1 MLHTPLNHSHHPSPV
16 HNSHPHAPAH
26 HTQHQHV
33 QAHTPAQGHVQRCSP
48 VHGSPPHEL
57 NFADWLH
64 MSPAQVAMMSP
75 VGAPYTPPSTHH
87 HHHLFVP
94 TPSPLQYSA
103 VTAANP
109 NARNDF
115 LATTS
120 PLSYSSPP
128 FQYPHLNPYDPT
140 AAMAGNQHFQQMH
153 THQQVPTISVSM
165 DDMRHQLHE
174 DPLVPA
180 AHTAN
185 GSGPSPSPLNTEYF
199 PYASGPVR
207 AMSSSST
214 SPVSHAGSPYPF
226 DQAYA
231 RASGGEGE
239 STPVTTLSAADESQQ
254 TRAVSS
260 QDTVTA
266 QQHLIDKLR
275 GASPVTDTG
284 SKPASPQRA
293 QRKPPVESAESPF
306 RIAAPQP
313 RPGSGLGPSF
323 SPLPASSRPAS
334 ALGAL
339 SELAEL
345 ASRQPTPS
353 QPLVNSSLVS
363 PAPHSHPSSR
373 AVSRPT
379 SALSTR
385 STVSHAKLPK
395 VRRKQPPPHRFTP
408 SLLQVNL
415 PYQTSSSGDGSPNKP
430 STPSLADA
438 LARGPL
444 EFEDDGPRYRT
455 RSKLRILKAE
465 MQEREREADLLLIR
479 RGLRGELGTGGA
491 DGGGD
496 KTGLDILASVSVTRR
511 IELEPLQKKRSESP
525 ASVYT
530 HSQKAAARPKTK
542 RNLKR
547 AFKDLEDA
555 DCESVTTGSECGG
568 SRTPSKRQRVPTEK
582 AVAASTSHVS
592 VKKEPLETRSL
603 RNRSHAKQQA
613 GSPVRPSPARTSSQ
627 KSNNGKKAVGS
638 VKSAKTT
645 PTPVVSTRSSAVKRG
660 AAVKTSIKKDD
671 DAEMALS
678 DNGESELSSLSSMS
692 ETEEDGKSSAD
703 GDTDYSP
710 KKKSGARSSK
720 PSNSGK
726 QSSTTHARTQPQAE
740 TQTKPK
746 ASSTPIDT
754 ARGAA
759 AIPFPVRRFPPDV
772 PIHAGFPLLYRKFPV
787 CGYTDP
793 TFNEV
798 LPGEMAMSVPGLEVL
813 SFGAAGGA
821 NGMSSPLSSLTSS
834 PSSHANAN
842 PGASEPS
849 GDAALSLPPPPSSGH
864 FNLPRSAEDLYTPRF
879 VRGVGRDKMG
889 LCPICYESPER
900 GGAGRAE
907 WLSMKFSAFNYHMQ
921 YAHGISP
928 ITAQPFSPPVAFRVV
943 KRSPNH
949 KNEKHEMLEGK
960 CHRCLEWAPVEGV
973 KCVEAKLKEIYWW
986 KHAAQCHKGSTI
998 QGESDVHLDDA
1009 IAVRAKRIFDIVHA
1023 RQHPS
1028 VPPPSALQKLYVGP
1042 GGKGAAARVP
1052 PGAEPTGSPE
1062 SVSFVARREMFC
1074 ALPGPYVVPPQA

>member
-1 MLHTPLNHSHHPSPV
+1 MLHTPLNHPSPV

-26 HTQHQHV
+26 HTQHQHA
-33 QAHTPAQGHVQRCSP
+33 QGHPPAQGHVQRCSP

-75 VGAPYTPPSTHH
+75 VGAPYTPPGTHNH
-87 HHHLFVP
+87 NHLFVP

-128 FQYPHLNPYDPT
+128 FQYPHLNPYGPT
-140 AAMAGNQHFQQMH
+140 TATTGSQHFQQMH

-180 AHTAN
+180 AHTTT
-185 GSGPSPSPLNTEYF
+185 GSSLSPSPLSTEYF
-199 PYASGPVR
+199 PYASGPVQT
-207 AMSSSST
+207 MSSSST

-226 DQAYA
+226 HQTHS

-254 TRAVSS
+254 TRAASS

-284 SKPASPQRA
+284 SKPASPQRT
-293 QRKPPVESAESPF
+293 QLKPPVESVESPF

-313 RPGSGLGPSF
+313 RSGSGLGPSF
-323 SPLPASSRPAS
+323 SPLPPSSRPAS

-373 AVSRPT
+373 AVSRPA

-395 VRRKQPPPHRFTP
+395 VRRKQPPPHRFAS

-430 STPSLADA
+430 STPNLADA

-479 RGLRGELGTGGA
+479 RGLRGESGTGGA
-491 DGGGD
+491 DGGD

-511 IELEPLQKKRSESP
+511 IELEPPQKKRSESP
-525 ASVYT
+525 ASIYT
-530 HSQKAAARPKTK
+530 HSQKAAPRPKTK

-547 AFKDLEDA
+547 AFRDLEDA

-582 AVAASTSHVS
+582 AAAASSPHVS

-613 GSPVRPSPARTSSQ
+613 ATLVRPSPVRTSSQ
-627 KSNNGKKAVGS
+627 RSNNSKKAA
-638 VKSAKTT
+638 VKSAKVS
-645 PTPVVSTRSSAVKRG
+645 PAPVASTKSSTVKKG

-671 DAEMALS
+671 DAEMVLS

-692 ETEEDGKSSAD
+692 EMEEDGKSSAD

-710 KKKSGARSSK
+710 KKKSGARSTK
-720 PSNSGK
+720 PSHNGK
-726 QSSTTHARTQPQAE
+726 QSSTTPAQTQPQAQA
-740 TQTKPK
+740 QTKPK
-746 ASSTPIDT
+746 ASATPIDI

-759 AIPFPVRRFPPDV
+759 AISFPVRRFPSDV

-793 TFNEV
+793 SFSEV
-798 LPGEMAMSVPGLEVL
+798 LPGEMSMSVPGLEVL
-813 SFGAAGGA
+813 SFGAASGV
-821 NGMSSPLSSLTSS
+821 STPLSSLTSS
-834 PSSHANAN
+834 PSSNANAN
-842 PGASEPS
+842 PDAAEPSEGAS
-849 GDAALSLPPPPSSGH
+849 LSLPPPPSSGH
-864 FNLPRSAEDLYTPRF
+864 FNPPRSAEDLYTPRF

-949 KNEKHEMLEGK
+949 KNEKHEILEGK

-998 QGESDVHLDDA
+998 PGESDVHLNDA
-1009 IAVRAKRIFDIVHA
+1009 IAVRAKRILDIIHA
-1023 RQHPS
+1023 RQNPS

-1042 GGKGAAARVP
+1042 GGKGATARIHS
-1052 PGAEPTGSPE
+1052 GAESTGSPE
-1062 SVSFVARREMFC
+1062 SVSFVARSEMFC
-1074 ALPGPYVVPPQA
+1074 ALPGPYMVHPQA